1 MSALSI
7 VLAVLSAAFFAVA
20 AVLQQKGTE
29 GMSDDAAIGVGFVI
43 ALFQRKIWLAG
54 LAANLA
60 GFALQAGALAIGSL
74 LLVQPFTVS
83 TLLFALPL
91 AAWTQKRRLQWREWM
106 WAGVLVVGLVVFAVL
121 GEPAAGIT
129 APSFRAW
136 ILPLAVL
143 AACAVLSMS
152 RGARLPHGAQRS
164 LVLALGAGVILGYSA
179 PFTKTAMDALGDGLV
194 RGLCSWEL
202 WAMIVASSVGTMWQQ
217 SSFSG
222 GGRAD
227 VAAGGDRPQAD
238 GRDRDR
244 SHDLS
249 GASADRSC
257 GRCRRGGRVVRD
269 GRRRLRAQQAQRSAG
284 AGGRRRDGT
293 IARRRGTVRSVR
305 SCPGARPCA
314 RCVV

>member
-217 SSFSG
+217 SSFQAGDVQTSLPAVTVLKPMVATAIG
-222 GGRAD
+222 LTIYQEHLRIDRAGD
-227 VAAGGDRPQAD
+227 VAVVAALCVMVVAAFA
-238 GRDRDR
+238 
-244 SHDLS
+244 LS
-249 GASADRSC
+249 
-257 GRCRRGGRVVRD
+257 
-269 GRRRLRAQQAQRSAG
+269 RLSVPPEPAAVDAM
-284 AGGRRRDGT
+284 
-293 IARRRGTVRSVR
+293 AR
-305 SCPGARPCA
+305 
-314 RCVV
+314 

>member
-1 MSALSI
+1 MTRGSTEAVRSGVSALSI

-217 SSFSG
+217 SSFQAGDVQTSLPAVTVLKPMVATAIG
-222 GGRAD
+222 LTIYQEHLRIDRAGD
-227 VAAGGDRPQAD
+227 VAVVAALCVMVVAAFA
-238 GRDRDR
+238 
-244 SHDLS
+244 LS
-249 GASADRSC
+249 
-257 GRCRRGGRVVRD
+257 
-269 GRRRLRAQQAQRSAG
+269 RLSVPPEPAAVDAM
-284 AGGRRRDGT
+284 
-293 IARRRGTVRSVR
+293 AR
-305 SCPGARPCA
+305 
-314 RCVV
+314 